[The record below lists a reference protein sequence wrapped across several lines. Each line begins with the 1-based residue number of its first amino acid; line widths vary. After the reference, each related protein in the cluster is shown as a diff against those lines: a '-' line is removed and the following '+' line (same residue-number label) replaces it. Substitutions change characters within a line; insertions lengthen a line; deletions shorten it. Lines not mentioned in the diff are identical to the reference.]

1 MHSHSQSNRG
11 HDHVF
16 LGHGHL
22 RNERRIW
29 LVVSLTAAM
38 MVGEIIGGMVFGSMA
53 LVADG
58 WHMATHAG
66 ALTIAAVA
74 YRLARRHA
82 HDSKFSFGS
91 GKFGELAGFSSA
103 LILALIAVQVA
114 VQSIGRLANPV
125 PIRFDEAT
133 AVAIL
138 GLAVNL
144 ASAWLL
150 RGEHGGHGGHK
161 GHKGHKGHEGGHH
174 HHDHNLRAAYLHVIA
189 DSFTSVL
196 AIVALLTG
204 RFFGANWMD
213 PVMGIVG
220 AFVIAHWS
228 VGLMRTSGRMLLDA
242 APDPRIVLAVR
253 SRLESGT
260 DRVSDLHLWSV
271 GPGHLAL
278 VATVVT
284 DDPLPPDRYKARL
297 RGLETLSH
305 VTIEVQPGAE
315 GAAKPSKLC

>member
-1 MHSHSQSNRG
+1 MHTHPHANWS

-16 LGHGHL
+16 LGQGHL

-29 LVVSLTAAM
+29 LVVALTAAM
-38 MVGEIIGGMVFGSMA
+38 MVGEIIGGMIFGSMA

-66 ALTIAAVA
+66 ALTISAVA
-74 YRLARRHA
+74 YRFARRHA

-114 VQSIGRLANPV
+114 VQSFRRLANPV
-125 PIRFDEAT
+125 PIGFDEAT
-133 AVAIL
+133 AIAIL

-144 ASAWLL
+144 VSAWLL
-150 RGEHGGHGGHK
+150 RGGHGGHGGHEE
-161 GHKGHKGHEGGHH
+161 GHQ

-204 RFFGANWMD
+204 RFFGAVWMD

-220 AFVIAHWS
+220 ALVIGHWS
-228 VGLMRTSGRMLLDA
+228 VGLMRTSGKVLLDA
-242 APDPRIVLAVR
+242 APDPQIVLAVR
-253 SRLESGT
+253 SRLESGS

-284 DDPLPPDRYKARL
+284 DNPLLPDQYKARL
-297 RGLETLSH
+297 HGLETLSH
-305 VTIEVQPGAE
+305 VTIEVQPCVE
-315 GAAKPSKLC
+315 GAARSSEPC

>member
-1 MHSHSQSNRG
+1 MQPHSQSGRS

-38 MVGEIIGGMVFGSMA
+38 MVGEIAGGMIFGSMA

-66 ALTIAAVA
+66 ALTISAVA
-74 YRLARRHA
+74 YRFARRHA

-103 LILALIAVQVA
+103 LILALIAAQVA

-125 PIRFDEAT
+125 PIGFDEAT
-133 AVAIL
+133 AIAIL

-150 RGEHGGHGGHK
+150 RGGHDGHG
-161 GHKGHKGHEGGHH
+161 GHEGGHH
-174 HHDHNLRAAYLHVIA
+174 HHDHNLRAAYLHVVA

-196 AIVALLTG
+196 AIFALLTG
-204 RFFGANWMD
+204 RFFGAVWMD

-220 AFVIAHWS
+220 ALFIAHWAAS
-228 VGLMRTSGRMLLDA
+228 LMRTSGKVLLDA
-242 APDPRIVLAVR
+242 APDPQFVLAVR

-284 DDPLPPDRYKARL
+284 DNPLPPDRYKARL
-297 RGLETLSH
+297 RGLEALSH
-305 VTIEVQPGAE
+305 VTIEVQP
-315 GAAKPSKLC
+315 L

>member
-1 MHSHSQSNRG
+1 VHSHSPSKWD

-66 ALTIAAVA
+66 ALTISAVA
-74 YRLARRHA
+74 YRFARRHA

-133 AVAIL
+133 AIAGL

-144 ASAWLL
+144 VSAWLL
-150 RGEHGGHGGHK
+150 RGQHDGHGGHER
-161 GHKGHKGHEGGHH
+161 GQH
-174 HHDHNLRAAYLHVIA
+174 HHDHNLRAAYLHVVA

-213 PVMGIVG
+213 PMMGIVG

-228 VGLMRTSGRMLLDA
+228 VGLMRTSGRVLLDA
-242 APDPRIVLAVR
+242 APDPQIVTAVR
-253 SRLESGT
+253 SRLESGS

-297 RGLETLSH
+297 SGLETLSH
-305 VTIEVQPGAE
+305 VTIEVQPCAE
-315 GAAKPSKLC
+315 GAAKPSQSC

>member
-29 LVVSLTAAM
+29 LVVALTAAM
-38 MVGEIIGGMVFGSMA
+38 MVGEIIGGMIFGSMA

-66 ALTIAAVA
+66 ALAISAVA
-74 YRLARRHA
+74 YRYARRHA
-82 HDSKFSFGS
+82 HDLKFSFGS
-91 GKFGELAGFSSA
+91 GKFGELAGYSSA
-103 LILALIAVQVA
+103 LILALIALQIA

-133 AVAIL
+133 AIAIL
-138 GLAVNL
+138 GLVVNL
-144 ASAWLL
+144 LSAWLL
-150 RGEHGGHGGHK
+150 RGEHDAHGGHEE
-161 GHKGHKGHEGGHH
+161 GHP
-174 HHDHNLRAAYLHVIA
+174 HHDHNLRAAYLHVVA

-196 AIVALLTG
+196 AIFALLTG
-204 RFFGANWMD
+204 RFFGAVWMD

-220 AFVIAHWS
+220 ALFIAHWS
-228 VGLMRTSGRMLLDA
+228 VGLMRTSGKVLLDA
-242 APDPRIVLAVR
+242 TPDPQIVLAVR
-253 SRLESGT
+253 SRLESGF
-260 DRVSDLHLWSV
+260 DQVSDLHLWSV

-284 DDPLPPDRYKARL
+284 DNPLPPDRYKARL

-305 VTIEVQPGAE
+305 VTIEVQPRSE
-315 GAAKPSKLC
+315 GAAKSSEPC

>member
-1 MHSHSQSNRG
+1 VHTHSHANWS

-29 LVVSLTAAM
+29 LVVTLTAAM

-66 ALTIAAVA
+66 ALAISAVA
-74 YRLARRHA
+74 YRYARRHA
-82 HDSKFSFGS
+82 HDLKFSFGS

-103 LILALIAVQVA
+103 LILALIAVQIA
-114 VQSIGRLANPV
+114 AQSIGRLANPV
-125 PIRFDEAT
+125 PIGFDEAI
-133 AVAIL
+133 AIAIL

-144 ASAWLL
+144 VSAWLL
-150 RGEHGGHGGHK
+150 RGEHDGHV
-161 GHKGHKGHEGGHH
+161 GHEGGRHL
-174 HHDHNLRAAYLHVIA
+174 HDHNLRAAYMHVVA

-196 AIVALLTG
+196 AILALLTG
-204 RFFGANWMD
+204 RFFGAVWMD
-213 PVMGIVG
+213 PLMGIVG
-220 AFVIAHWS
+220 AVVIAHWS
-228 VGLMRTSGRMLLDA
+228 LGLLRSSGRVLLDA
-242 APDPRIVLAVR
+242 APDPQTVLEVR

-284 DDPLPPDRYKARL
+284 DNPLPPERYKARL
-297 RGLETLSH
+297 HGLETLSH
-305 VTIEVQPGAE
+305 VTIEVQPRAE
-315 GAAKPSKLC
+315 GAVKSSKPC